1 MAPEVP
7 KLVQLTLLMT
17 AEQYAIYEQAK
28 GLVEARQGKRVS
40 KETAVTEMARRCL
53 ASADSRSKVRH
64 QVIVHGNCQTGQ
76 GFYDTDRGLLPAD
89 PAAVDEALKQPGMV
103 VAGGQAELPAGSGR
117 APLSEARPGRPSRW
131 ICCARSLRVR
141 WGAVSDARAEA
152 AI

>member
-1 MAPEVP
+1 
-7 KLVQLTLLMT
+7 
-17 AEQYAIYEQAK
+17 
-28 GLVEARQGKRVS
+28 KRVS